1 MPSSINS
8 AHSQKQT
15 ITVVLSHIS
24 SAHNN
29 VLTVSLSNDMSQLH
43 SHTPAGHKRMPDRAG
58 SMCLCLEEWVSS
70 SCVFQMTHA
79 LLAVVASRWQL
90 SPQQAQL
97 LLLLLLLLPSLTKQS
112 VLNVLLGKMPQ
123 QQPRLLLEGKRL

>member
-15 ITVVLSHIS
+15 ITVVLSHMS
-24 SAHNN
+24 SVHNN

-43 SHTPAGHKRMPDRAG
+43 SHTPAGHKHMPDRAG

-70 SCVFQMTHA
+70 RCVFQMTHA
-79 LLAVVASRWQL
+79 LLAVVASRCQL

-97 LLLLLLLLPSLTKQS
+97 LLLLPSLTKQS
-112 VLNVLLGKMPQ
+112 VMNVLLGKMPQ